1 MSALNGRWA
10 GLARALQYQV
20 MHPIEWHVSPDQG
33 HAYYFFGGLVMNCNT
48 RNGNVAVRSAN
59 VPAVVA
65 QSLLSDPFFAPFFGT
80 SFAAPRVR
88 SADSLPLDISET
100 PTHTVLRAS
109 LPGFAREQVQV
120 EVEDRVLTITA
131 TRESASESS
140 DETMIRRERYSGTV
154 ARSLALPET
163 LDPDSVDAE
172 LKDGVLTLRLAKIA
186 PEKGRKIE
194 IR

>member
-1 MSALNGRWA
+1 M
-10 GLARALQYQV
+10 
-20 MHPIEWHVSPDQG
+20 WHVSPDQDQA
-33 HAYYFFGGLVMNCNT
+33 HHFYGGLVMNCNI
-48 RNGNVAVRSAN
+48 RQANGSARSSH
-59 VPAVVA
+59 VPAAVA

-80 SFAAPRVR
+80 SFAAPRAR
-88 SADSLPLDISET
+88 SAESLPLDISET

-109 LPGFAREQVQV
+109 LPGFARDQVQV

-154 ARSLALPET
+154 SRSLALPET